1 MNQPH
6 PMKGGEIPPPL
17 KAGDQVQV
25 HGLVKAAQ
33 HNGKVGKVSSKA
45 AEEEGRVG
53 VVLGGGIV
61 LAVKRE
67 NLELVAEPAAAARHA
82 SGVDKDETGMGKQR
96 TLERD
101 NSLLIEFHG
110 SPDPNVLV
118 LYHHLRDRAFD
129 CFNAQEYNDQMLR
142 YYANSMSV
150 VAVVPRKLRD
160 TACFLVCLA
169 HKDPDQ
175 NTLCEVAFQAMRQFV
190 GISMLVKQRC
200 FVCNRPGAPKCPGCG
215 IACFC
220 RGDCEGGARE
230 THKKLCKL
238 VKDSAPV
245 VADEE
250 AVQLL

>member
-1 MNQPH
+1 M
-6 PMKGGEIPPPL
+6 GGRDGSLAPL
-17 KAGDQVQV
+17 KAGDQVRV
-25 HGLVKAAQ
+25 SGLVKAAQ

-45 AEEEGRVG
+45 AEGEGRVG
-53 VVLGGGIV
+53 VVLGGGVV
-61 LAVKRE
+61 LAVRRE
-67 NLELVAEPAAAARHA
+67 NLELVVEPAAHARPA
-82 SGVDKDETGMGKQR
+82 SGVDKDKDDTGMGKQR

-150 VAVVPRKLRD
+150 VTVVPRKLRD
-160 TACFLVCLA
+160 TDCFLVCLA

-200 FVCNRPGAPKCPGCG
+200 FACNRPGAPKCPGCG

-220 RGDCEGGARE
+220 PGDCEKDSRE
-230 THKKLCKL
+230 SHKKLCKL
-238 VKDSAPV
+238 VKGSAPV
-245 VADEE
+245 VANEE